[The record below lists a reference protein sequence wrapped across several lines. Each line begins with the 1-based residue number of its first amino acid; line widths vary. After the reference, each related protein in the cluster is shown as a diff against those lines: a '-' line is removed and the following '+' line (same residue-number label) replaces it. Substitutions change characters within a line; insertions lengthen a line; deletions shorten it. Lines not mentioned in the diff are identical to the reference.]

1 MAHGVGNLERSQPA
15 IDSVTVV
22 KTDAT
27 RSQLAL
33 SYFSSATSSQRLPTK
48 VFLATE
54 QKCSRYFKK

>member
-33 SYFSSATSSQRLPTK
+33 SYFSSATSSQRLPGLINTT
-48 VFLATE
+48 VG
-54 QKCSRYFKK
+54 